1 MGEFSVFALFPV
13 LTLNSSNDLKE
24 LPHFFSKYFVLHI
37 DTHTHTQREKHT
49 HNKKHA
55 ESF

>member
-1 MGEFSVFALFPV
+1 MGEFSIFTLFPV

-37 DTHTHTQREKHT
+37 DTHTHTEGKTHT
-49 HNKKHA
+49 QQKTC
-55 ESF
+55 